1 MYHVLLGVD
10 EADHADSIVDAV
22 AELPGRDEL
31 RVTVFYGFT
40 GDPAGTSATQVPAV
54 RSVTDRL
61 DEVGL
66 DYEVRD
72 GGGDPAE
79 AILSTARERDVDLI
93 VLGGR
98 KRSPAGK
105 ALFGS
110 RTQTVVLNADRPV
123 LIADDAES

>member
-10 EADHADSIVDAV
+10 EADYADSIADTV
-22 AELPGRDEL
+22 AELPGQDEL

-54 RSVTDRL
+54 RRVTDRL